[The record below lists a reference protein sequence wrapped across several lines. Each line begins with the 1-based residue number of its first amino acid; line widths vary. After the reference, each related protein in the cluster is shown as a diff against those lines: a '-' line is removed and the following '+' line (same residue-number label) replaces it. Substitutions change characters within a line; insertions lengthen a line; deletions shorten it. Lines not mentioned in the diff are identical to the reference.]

1 MEISFQCSLEVKAG
15 AEKLWDILTDVE
27 SWPSWQGTHFVKLN
41 SPGRIKEGSEFT
53 AELGGVKWD
62 LKVTK
67 AERPKTIVWVGKGLG
82 LKGVHEWEFNEV
94 EGTTIAT
101 TRETMTGWMLLLT
114 YPLVKKGLYST
125 DEKWLADLK
134 VSAEIT

>member
-1 MEISFQCSLEVKAG
+1 MEISVKFSSEVKAK
-15 AEKLWDILTDVE
+15 AEKLWDILIDVE

-41 SPGRIKEGSEFT
+41 SPGSMKEGSEFT

-67 AERPKTIVWVGKGLG
+67 AVRPKTIIWVGKGLG
-82 LKGVHEWEFNEV
+82 LMGVHEWEFEEV

-101 TRETMTGWMLLLT
+101 TRETMTGWMLFLS
-114 YPLVKKGLYST
+114 YHLVKKRLRST

-134 VSAEIT
+134 ARAEST

>member
-1 MEISFQCSLEVKAG
+1 MEISVEFSSEVKAKS
-15 AEKLWDILTDVE
+15 EKLWDILTNVE
-27 SWPSWQGTHFVKLN
+27 SWPIWQGTHFVKT
-41 SPGRIKEGSEFT
+41 SEPGRIKEGSNFT

-67 AERPKTIVWVGKGLG
+67 AERPKTIIWVGKGLG

-94 EGTTIAT
+94 QGTTIAT
-101 TRETMTGWMLLLT
+101 TRETMTGWMLFLT
-114 YPLVKKGLYST
+114 YPLVKKRLCST

-134 VSAEIT
+134 ARAENT